1 MMNDNA
7 KVLAEIARLHGELQR
22 IQHELEILRRHVESP
37 SSRRTQAFGLSP
49 KDAPTGEIPQV
60 PQPAVRLT
68 SETLPSQPRVTGRR
82 TGLTEPPPAKPERLS
97 TGRRAALPDPQA
109 GRYGMVEEGRPA
121 GRRR

>member
-1 MMNDNA
+1 MIDNA
-7 KVLAEIARLHGELQR
+7 QVLAEIARLHGELQR

-37 SSRRTQAFGLSP
+37 SSRRTRAFGMSP
-49 KDAPTGEIPQV
+49 KDAPTGEIAAQA

-82 TGLTEPPPAKPERLS
+82 TGLTDPQAQPERSS